1 MTRIIELPDFKP
13 HSKVTIADVVL
24 DPSYTYTVE
33 SGVISVEQQS
43 RILFAAQGCTAKTW
57 GRCLRASPSAGA
69 TYPLQ
74 AYVEARLVEG
84 LQQGVYRYVSLS
96 PFKHVLEQIS
106 DKVSEGSSSFTVYFE
121 ENFEK
126 TTGVY
131 GRRGYMYVREELGHA
146 LQSIILE
153 SSALNLAA
161 KVRYVRSSST
171 RVSCFV
177 DIGLRGARLQER
189 SLPMGSLSG
198 SRRPSLCL
206 EEAISIRRSIRKY
219 SQAPVS
225 LQEVSSILLW
235 SLAGEPRPYPPLD
248 GGYRT
253 NCYLVTRLVDS
264 LRPGVYKYEPTTH
277 RLESIGAGDYT
288 RKLAD
293 ACLSQEWVARAALNI
308 ILCTPNTEDI
318 AAEIEAGMVGQNLYL
333 SATSL
338 GLGTVAVGA
347 FFDDEVASALGVD
360 ERPLYVFP
368 IGRQ

>member
-1 MTRIIELPDFKP
+1 MVHILELPDFKP
-13 HSKVTIADVVL
+13 HCKVTIADVVL
-24 DPSYTYTVE
+24 DLSYTYAVE
-33 SGVISVEQQS
+33 SGVISIEQLS

-57 GRCLRASPSAGA
+57 GKCLRASPSAGA

-74 AYVEARLVEG
+74 AYVETRLVEG
-84 LQQGVYRYVSLS
+84 LQHGVYQYVSPS
-96 PFKHVLEQIS
+96 PFKHLLEQIS
-106 DKVSEGSSSFTVYFE
+106 NKLPEGLGSFTVYFE

-146 LQSIILE
+146 VQSIILE

-161 KVRYVRSSST
+161 KVRYVESSST
-171 RVSCFV
+171 RVSCYV
-177 DIGLRGARLQER
+177 DIGLRGVRLQEKSFPVS
-189 SLPMGSLSG
+189 SLPDP
-198 SRRPSLCL
+198 RPPSLCL
-206 EEAISIRRSIRKY
+206 EEAISIRRSVRKY

-225 LQEVSSILLW
+225 SQEVSSILLW

-248 GGYRT
+248 GGYRI
-253 NCYLVTRLVDS
+253 NCYLVTRFVDG

-308 ILCTPNTEDI
+308 ILCTPSTEDL

-347 FFDDEVASALGVD
+347 FFDDEVASVLGVS